1 MRPEFSKDT
10 GPTSPATAMSG
21 IADVRISH
29 PSTSSAVVSHASPI
43 ASPECGKAPMTA
55 GISGENSPDLF
66 ASLSPDG
73 CWLKTYRGSFQ
84 LNLDGTLD
92 AFSETWPRS
101 GTMLNGNAYRRQP
114 WALPTDGSG
123 SGSSRPREWYPTPIV
138 SDAKG
143 ASTERFKGSPKCRG
157 NLREVLRNGPTDGL
171 YPHPRFVEWLMGF
184 PTGFTDLPAWGMRSF
199 RSSSKSSD
207 RRS

>member
-10 GPTSPATAMSG
+10 GLMSPAIATSG
-21 IADVRISH
+21 IAADTISRL
-29 PSTSSAVVSHASPI
+29 STSSAADSHASPT
-43 ASPECGKAPMTA
+43 ALPECEKAPTTPVT
-55 GISGENSPDLF
+55 SGENSPELF

-84 LNLDGTLD
+84 LNLDGTSD

-101 GTMLNGNAYRRQP
+101 GMMSNGNAYRRRP
-114 WALPTDGSG
+114 WALPTNGNG
-123 SGSSRPREWYPTPIV
+123 SGSSRPKEWYPTPIV
-138 SDAKG
+138 SDSKG

-184 PTGFTDLPAWGMRSF
+184 PTGFTVLPAWGTRSF
-199 RSSSKSSD
+199 RNLSKSSD

>member
-1 MRPEFSKDT
+1 MRPEFSKNT
-10 GPTSPATAMSG
+10 GPTSPATGMSG
-21 IADVRISH
+21 IAADITSN
-29 PSTSSAVVSHASPI
+29 PSSLFAAASPVSPTV
-43 ASPECGKAPMTA
+43 SPECEKAPTMRETC
-55 GISGENSPDLF
+55 GENSPELF

-73 CWLKTYRGSFQ
+73 SWLKTCRGSFQ
-84 LNLDGTLD
+84 LNLDGTSD
-92 AFSETWPRS
+92 EFSETWPRS
-101 GTMLNGNAYRRQP
+101 GTMSNGNAYRRRP
-114 WALPTDGSG
+114 WALPIGVNG

-184 PTGFTDLPAWGMRSF
+184 PTGFTSLPASETRSF
-199 RSSSKSSD
+199 RRLSK
-207 RRS
+207 